1 MVQVVVDTKRLKRR
15 ISKMK
20 QSFNPRVLM
29 QVIGMR
35 QLSWINANF
44 ETDGKGVGGWE
55 PLSPN
60 TIAAR
65 RHGGSKPLQDTGALK
80 RSFHILELSEG
91 KVVVGSLIRY
101 AAAHNEGVPASR
113 INPILPKRKK
123 ALSFVTANG
132 RVIVK
137 GVYHHPGIPKR
148 RILPTQIEAKNLA
161 VQVLDALIKN
171 LSKDKGQ

>member
-1 MVQVVVDTKRLKRR
+1 MVQVVIDTKRLKRR

-20 QSFNPRVLM
+20 QSFNPRLLM

-35 QLSWINANF
+35 QLSWVNSNF
-44 ETDGKGVGGWE
+44 ETDGKPVGGWK

-80 RSFHILELSEG
+80 RSFHIIELAEG
-91 KVVVGSLIRY
+91 KVTIGSLVPY

-113 INPILPKRKK
+113 MNPILPKYKK

-132 RVIVK
+132 RVVVK

-148 RILPTQIEAKNLA
+148 RILPTQAEAKDLA
-161 VQVLDALIKN
+161 VQVLDALIVK
-171 LSKDKGQ
+171 LSKEEN